1 MRYIKLYEEL
11 KNDNFFIESDIINK
25 ILKNKNIINLFLR
38 SNLDQQAHNEE
49 ELRFNIKQ
57 RLKKFETGNNEIEL
71 SRVLFIKNKINNNKL
86 GEHWTN
92 IIVDDEFIDMI
103 AEVNGIDIDDYN
115 IYIIDA
121 IFNKKDI
128 NYSETI
134 INNILFPDEY
144 EINIKKDAKPI
155 SYEIR
160 KYNDINEN
168 IQQSEY
174 VNWNTIDLY
183 ELYDE
188 LNKLLFNNELPKV
201 IIKKVKK
208 KNIGGQ
214 VLYDYNKNTKW
225 WDINCMEIS
234 VLFKSTLQSLKNTL
248 AHEMI
253 HIKLKINKVKTFGIH
268 DYHFRDEMDR
278 INKNFNFNIDNKH
291 NDEFLPTEDSLKDI
305 YYMIFKK
312 PNDYSIIVI
321 ADNIK
326 DDIIGLFN
334 RVAEMKSKYST
345 VSLELYKSKNSILK
359 QFTIHRS
366 LKAIKGLYHIENIEC
381 EQLINTSELVEKRT
395 YKDGK
400 KVD

>member
-49 ELRFNIKQ
+49 ELIFNIKQ

-359 QFTIHRS
+359 QFIIHRS
-366 LKAIKGLYHIENIEC
+366 LKAIKGLYNIENAEC